1 MNRLTNMRF
10 TTVMLVVCI
19 SSVLVYVDSITAEAW
34 AGVVGSVALA
44 FIAGSVASDYMQGG
58 TK

>member
-10 TTVMLVVCI
+10 TTVLLVVCI
-19 SSVLVYVDSITAEAW
+19 ASGLVYVKSITPEAW

-44 FIAGSVASDYMQGG
+44 FIAGSVAADYMQGS

>member
-10 TTVMLVVCI
+10 TTVLLIVGI
-19 SSVLVYVDSITAEAW
+19 SSALVYVKSITPEAW

-44 FIAGSVASDYMQGG
+44 FIAGSVASDYMQSG

>member
-10 TTVMLVVCI
+10 TTVLMVVGI
-19 SSVLVYVDSITAEAW
+19 SSGLVFVKSITPEAW

-44 FIAGSVASDYMQGG
+44 FIAGSVASDYMQGSS
-58 TK
+58 K